1 MVWALFQV
9 DSAETNKCSL
19 SVAKAS
25 VCVNRRQLSQKIIYL
40 SCIISSFANY
50 SLEHFSL
57 GAYSVY
63 ETFCTA
69 YHLKDEFFY
78 NFSCKAC
85 KSHKEEKKNAELN
98 QEIKRKIQTRHI
110 NL

>member
-1 MVWALFQV
+1 M
-9 DSAETNKCSL
+9 
-19 SVAKAS
+19 
-25 VCVNRRQLSQKIIYL
+25 YL

-50 SLEHFSL
+50 SLKHFSPWGPNSL
-57 GAYSVY
+57 Y
-63 ETFCTA
+63 ETFCIA

-85 KSHKEEKKNAELN
+85 KLDKPEEKKNADPI
-98 QEIKRKIQTRHI
+98 QEIKRKIQMTHI

>member
-9 DSAETNKCSL
+9 DSVEKNKCSV
-19 SVAKAS
+19 SVAKAN
-25 VCVNRRQLSQKIIYL
+25 VCFNRRHVSQKIMYL

-50 SLEHFSL
+50 SLEHFSFSL
-57 GAYSVY
+57 C

-69 YHLKDEFFY
+69 YHLKDEFYY

-85 KSHKEEKKNAELN
+85 KS
-98 QEIKRKIQTRHI
+98 QKRKKKYRAQSG
-110 NL
+110 N